1 MKNLANVV
9 SKNPSI
15 HTDFI
20 NVNLILVKNAPK
32 ESFSKTPVL
41 LFQKLAK
48 FQKNSFLGK
57 SFFGCTF
64 YKAEIDI
71 F

>member
-1 MKNLANVV
+1 MANGV

-41 LFQKLAK
+41 PFQKLAK

-57 SFFGCTF
+57 SFLDAFFTKVKWTF
-64 YKAEIDI
+64 LKTV
-71 F
+71 